1 MSSDWPRQ
9 RSVDSFW
16 WAPLWGHTEGKH
28 ACMICFMHP
37 GINVSTKQVSVLGF
51 YPFIFLCL
59 FVLGQSKHKG
69 TLKKIKSDARR
80 DSNKK
85 PTWQP
90 TTINENMASLGVDHK
105 KKRCFCCGLEL
116 SISDTAIELDIY
128 LILELARIWGDFT
141 IASTIITFFF
151 SSFFSH
157 LIVLRYIFLQPS
169 SWARGSCLRIA
180 LRHIQLLELYR
191 SLSRHERRWR
201 WTTTNCLN
209 LMRTHSC
216 SINLEANRIC
226 AMVYPSNHLRGR
238 WDEWAFVFIRRS
250 FCGTEVSPS
259 REAHISKSAAENTCL
274 SFNLIWFLSEQTCD
288 PMVVVSGLHPSLPM
302 I

>member
-1 MSSDWPRQ
+1 MQ
-9 RSVDSFW
+9 
-16 WAPLWGHTEGKH
+16 EG
-28 ACMICFMHP
+28 
-37 GINVSTKQVSVLGF
+37 T
-51 YPFIFLCL
+51 
-59 FVLGQSKHKG
+59 
-69 TLKKIKSDARR
+69 
-80 DSNKK
+80 
-85 PTWQP
+85 PTWNPQWQP

-141 IASTIITFFF
+141 IASTIITFSF

-169 SWARGSCLRIA
+169 SWARGSCLRVA

-201 WTTTNCLN
+201 WTTTHCLN

-226 AMVYPSNHLRGR
+226 AMVYPSNHLKGR
-238 WDEWAFVFIRRS
+238 WDDWAFVFIRRS
-250 FCGTEVSPS
+250 FCGTKVSPT
-259 REAHISKSAAENTCL
+259 REAHISKSAAANTCL
-274 SFNLIWFLSEQTCD
+274 SFNWFDFSQSKHAILWWWWVDSIHHSPWSNENFD
-288 PMVVVSGLHPSLPM
+288 SGELDDVFEAALYFSGQVNDVDLGLQRACLAS
-302 I
+302 